1 MMRVLSVLASARKV
15 HATAAVA
22 SWGMGLERE
31 SRNRHDLG
39 SDKAKNG
46 AKCGNEHANRIFVS
60 KPLRFECFPV
70 MDELHVSLEHPA
82 KEKSQLVMRQ
92 YLPAILVLS
101 VNTLLLYFYYNS
113 FAPVLSLM
121 AKDYGFSNAQRD
133 YMIGTAGPFH

>member
-1 MMRVLSVLASARKV
+1 MTWVVIKP
-15 HATAAVA
+15 
-22 SWGMGLERE
+22 
-31 SRNRHDLG
+31 
-39 SDKAKNG
+39 KNG

-82 KEKSQLVMRQ
+82 KEKSQLVLRQ